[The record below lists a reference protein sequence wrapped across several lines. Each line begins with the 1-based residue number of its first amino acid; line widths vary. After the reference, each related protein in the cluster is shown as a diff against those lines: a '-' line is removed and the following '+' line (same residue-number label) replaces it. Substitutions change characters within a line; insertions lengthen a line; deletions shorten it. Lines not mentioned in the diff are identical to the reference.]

1 MSCHGPGMCAAPPP
15 WCNTL
20 SCYLLRVF
28 IQPVSWKDPKYS
40 TYVCRSRVPIFGL
53 SKITLR
59 AQYILRTCVSYI
71 SDPNV
76 ILIGELPPMSRRTLA
91 YIHTYSVR
99 GACCGRLPAS
109 PKNEKISASI
119 LPPQCSECLILPVH
133 ITRKIYVCS

>member
-1 MSCHGPGMCAAPPP
+1 MSWAWNVRCSPPMVQYSVV
-15 WCNTL
+15 L
-20 SCYLLRVF
+20 FVESFHSASLLERSE
-28 IQPVSWKDPKYS
+28 IH
-40 TYVCRSRVPIFGL
+40 YVCMPFESSIFGL

-59 AQYILRTCVSYI
+59 AQYIIRTYVSYI

-133 ITRKIYVCS
+133 IYPQDLCM